1 MPLPNPD
8 IFGPATLAM
17 GQSISAFNSF
27 LPKFAE
33 VRKTNPVDDPG
44 FAADVR
50 MGEVAAVIV
59 TMGVGAIASSLTGSP
74 APLYTGLFMCLVL
87 VFLYESALRAERP
100 FESKPEKAVLTNGS

>member
-8 IFGPATLAM
+8 IFGPATLSM
-17 GQSISAFNSF
+17 GQSISAFQAF
-27 LPKFAE
+27 LPKFTE
-33 VRKTNPVDDPG
+33 VRKADPQNDPA

-50 MGEVAAVIV
+50 MGEVAAVVV

-100 FESKPEKAVLTNGS
+100 FEPKPGRESLTNGS